1 MKSHVLAP
9 TDLSDAKSFCEAHGI
24 RQIILEI
31 DEFSIPGFKQN
42 PPDRCYLCKKGIF
55 HEILEAAARH
65 GFAQV
70 AEGSNVDD
78 LGDYRPGN
86 RAIKELGIASP
97 LLQAGLTKDEIRQLS
112 HELGLPTWNKP
123 SAACLA
129 SRFAYGEE
137 ISVEGLVM
145 VAQAE
150 AWLRERGFRQ
160 LRVRVHGKL
169 ARIEVEPERVG
180 ELMQEPLRSDTVRR
194 LKEIGFQYVTVDLA
208 GYRMGSMNEALP
220 R

>member
-1 MKSHVLAP
+1 
-9 TDLSDAKSFCEAHGI
+9 
-24 RQIILEI
+24 
-31 DEFSIPGFKQN
+31 
-42 PPDRCYLCKKGIF
+42 
-55 HEILEAAARH
+55 
-65 GFAQV
+65 
-70 AEGSNVDD
+70 
-78 LGDYRPGN
+78 
-86 RAIKELGIASP
+86 
-97 LLQAGLTKDEIRQLS
+97 
-112 HELGLPTWNKP
+112 
-123 SAACLA
+123 
-129 SRFAYGEE
+129 
-137 ISVEGLVM
+137 M